1 MLPARFEKLQ
11 QWGTRFSHP
20 LTETYLAWYLPRMA
34 PDSEK
39 RIRVAFYRT
48 AAGNLPVRE
57 WLKAL
62 DLEDRKVVGDDL
74 RTVELGW
81 PLGMPLC
88 RSLSS
93 HKGLWEVRSA
103 LPGNREARVLFCLAE
118 GHMVLLHGFI
128 KKTQKT
134 PAADLKLAAKRMKE
148 TQR

>member
-1 MLPARFEKLQ
+1 
-11 QWGTRFSHP
+11 
-20 LTETYLAWYLPRMA
+20 MA
-34 PDSEK
+34 SEGAK
-39 RIRVAFYRT
+39 RVTVAFFRT

-57 WLKAL
+57 WLKDL
-62 DLEDRKVVGDDL
+62 DPEDRKIVGDDL

-93 HKGLWEVRSA
+93 YQGLWEVRSA

-118 GHMVLLHGFI
+118 SQMVLLHGFM

-134 PAADLKLAAKRMKE
+134 PAADLNLAVKRMKE

>member
-1 MLPARFEKLQ
+1 M
-11 QWGTRFSHP
+11 G
-20 LTETYLAWYLPRMA
+20 

-39 RIRVAFYRT
+39 RIHVAFYRT
-48 AAGNLPVRE
+48 AAGNLPVKE
-57 WLKAL
+57 WLKDL
-62 DLEDRKVVGDDL
+62 DPEDRQIVGDDL

-103 LPGNREARVLFCLAE
+103 LPGNRKARVGFCLAD
-118 GHMVLLHGFI
+118 GHRVWLHGFI

-134 PAADLKLAAKRMKE
+134 PAAALQLAAKRMKE

>member
-1 MLPARFEKLQ
+1 
-11 QWGTRFSHP
+11 
-20 LTETYLAWYLPRMA
+20 MA

-39 RIRVAFYRT
+39 RVRVAFYRT

-57 WLKAL
+57 WLKDL
-62 DLEDRKVVGDDL
+62 DPEDRKIVGDDL

-118 GHMVLLHGFI
+118 GCNCATYDSYSTPVLP
-128 KKTQKT
+128 TAQPPPYVT
-134 PAADLKLAAKRMKE
+134 V
-148 TQR
+148 

>member
-1 MLPARFEKLQ
+1 MDRIIEIDS
-11 QWGTRFSHP
+11 T
-20 LTETYLAWYLPRMA
+20 LTKKYLAWYLSRMA

-39 RIRVAFYRT
+39 RVRVAFYRT

-57 WLKAL
+57 WLKDL
-62 DLEDRKVVGDDL
+62 DPEDRKIVGDDL

-93 HKGLWEVRSA
+93 HKGLWEARSA

-118 GHMVLLHGFI
+118 GCMVLLHGFI

-134 PAADLKLAAKRMKE
+134 PAADLQLAAKRMKE

>member
-1 MLPARFEKLQ
+1 MDRIIENDS
-11 QWGTRFSHP
+11 T
-20 LTETYLAWYLPRMA
+20 LTNKYLAWYLSRMA

-39 RIRVAFYRT
+39 RVRVAFYRT

-57 WLKAL
+57 WLK
-62 DLEDRKVVGDDL
+62 DLGPEDRKIVGDDL

-93 HKGLWEVRSA
+93 HKGLWEARST

-118 GHMVLLHGFI
+118 GCMVLLHGFI

-134 PAADLKLAAKRMKE
+134 PAADLNLAAKRMKE

>member
-1 MLPARFEKLQ
+1 
-11 QWGTRFSHP
+11 
-20 LTETYLAWYLPRMA
+20 MA
-34 PDSEK
+34 NHDEK
-39 RIRVAFYRT
+39 RIRVVFYQT
-48 AAGNLPVRE
+48 ATGNLPVRE
-57 WLKAL
+57 WLKSL
-62 DLEDRKVVGDDL
+62 DPEDRKIVGDDL

-93 HKGLWEVRSA
+93 YKGLWEVRSP

-118 GHMVLLHGFI
+118 GCMVLLHGFI

-134 PAADLKLAAKRMKE
+134 PAPDLQLAAKRMKE